1 MTASGIAD
9 SSKNGA
15 GADGGG
21 PAARLPGR
29 LPERVQAAI
38 RSREENSELVIG
50 WAQFAIVVTLGT
62 LYLVA
67 PRPADIP
74 PDAVQPVPW
83 VLGVYFAFAVAR
95 LLLAQRR
102 FTPNWF
108 VYLSIVFDMGLL
120 IGLIWS
126 IHIQYQQPPSFY
138 LKAPTLLYVFI
149 FIALRALRFDPR
161 FVLTAGIM
169 AMLGWLAL
177 VGYAVLKDFDMDMIT
192 RDYVGYLT
200 GNKILLGAEFDK
212 ILSIFLVT
220 AILTLAL
227 WRARR
232 LLVTA
237 VREGAAADDL
247 KRFFAPETA
256 RQITSAEQ
264 AIAAGQGEVRQA
276 AILMIDIR
284 GFTGFAATIPADDV
298 MRLLAGYQHHMVPVI
313 QAHGGTIDKFLGD
326 GIMATFGATEPSDT
340 QAADALRAT
349 EAVFEAARQWNAFRA
364 SAGYDKALT
373 VNAAVASGPVIY
385 GAVGDQS
392 RLEYTVIGD
401 PVNLAAKLEKHN
413 KELGAAGLTTAATLA
428 LAREQGFRP
437 AGEPE
442 IVAGCPVA
450 GLDAPIDL
458 AVLAR

>member
-1 MTASGIAD
+1 MTVGQAMDRARGSKVGRQSGKD
-9 SSKNGA
+9 
-15 GADGGG
+15 
-21 PAARLPGR
+21 LPVDQ
-29 LPERVQAAI
+29 LPERVQDAI
-38 RSREENSELVIG
+38 HVQEEASEKIIG
-50 WAQFAIVVTLGT
+50 WAQLAIVLTLGT

-83 VLGVYFAFAVAR
+83 VLGIYLVFAVLR
-95 LLLAQRR
+95 LWLAFRR
-102 FTPNWF
+102 FTPSWF
-108 VYLSIVFDMGLL
+108 LNLSIVVDMGLL

-161 FVLTAGIM
+161 FVMTAGLM

-177 VGYAVLKDFDMDMIT
+177 VGYAIAEDFAMDMVT

-200 GNKILLGAEFDK
+200 GNKILIGAEVDK
-212 ILSIFLVT
+212 VISIFLVT
-220 AILTLAL
+220 VILTYAL
-227 WRARR
+227 KRARD

-264 AIAAGQGEVRQA
+264 AIAAGQGETRQA

-284 GFTGFAATIPADDV
+284 GFTSFAATIPADDV
-298 MRLLAGYQHHMVPVI
+298 IRLLAGYQAHMVPVI
-313 QAHGGTIDKFLGD
+313 QANGGTIDKFLGD
-326 GIMATFGATEPSDT
+326 GIMATFGATEVSDT
-340 QAADALRAT
+340 PAADALRAA
-349 EAVFEAARQWNAFRA
+349 EAVFEAARAWNAFRA
-364 SAGYDKALT
+364 SAGYAKTLA
-373 VNAAVASGPVIY
+373 VNAAVAHGAVVY
-385 GAVGDQS
+385 GAVGDES

-401 PVNLAAKLEKHN
+401 AVNLAAKLEKHN
-413 KELGAAGLTTAATLA
+413 KDLGVAGLSTAETLD
-428 LAREQGFRP
+428 LARSQGYQP
-437 AGEPE
+437 PGEPE
-442 IVAGCPVA
+442 IAPGCNVAGIVE
-450 GLDAPIDL
+450 PIDL

>member
-1 MTASGIAD
+1 MTVGQAVDRARGSKVGRRSGKD
-9 SSKNGA
+9 
-15 GADGGG
+15 
-21 PAARLPGR
+21 LPVDQ
-29 LPERVQAAI
+29 LPERVQDAI
-38 RSREENSELVIG
+38 HVQEEASEKIIG
-50 WAQFAIVVTLGT
+50 WAQLAIVLTLGT

-83 VLGVYFAFAVAR
+83 VLGIYLVFAVLR
-95 LLLAQRR
+95 LWLAFRR
-102 FTPNWF
+102 FTPSWF
-108 VYLSIVFDMGLL
+108 LNLSIVVDMGLL

-161 FVLTAGIM
+161 FVMTAGLM

-177 VGYAVLKDFDMDMIT
+177 VGYAVAEDFAMDMVT

-200 GNKILLGAEFDK
+200 GNKILIGAEVDK
-212 ILSIFLVT
+212 IISIFLVT
-220 AILTLAL
+220 VILTYAL
-227 WRARR
+227 KRARD

-264 AIAAGQGEVRQA
+264 AIAAGQGEIRQA

-284 GFTGFAATIPADDV
+284 GFTSFAATIPADDV
-298 MRLLAGYQHHMVPVI
+298 IRLLAGYQAHMVPVI
-313 QAHGGTIDKFLGD
+313 QANGGTIDKFLGD
-326 GIMATFGATEPSDT
+326 GIMATFGATEVSETP
-340 QAADALRAT
+340 AADALRAA
-349 EAVFEAARQWNAFRA
+349 EAVFEAARAWNAFRA
-364 SAGYDKALT
+364 SAGYDKTLA
-373 VNAAVASGPVIY
+373 VNAAVAHGAVVY
-385 GAVGDQS
+385 GAVGDES

-401 PVNLAAKLEKHN
+401 AVNLAAKLEKHN
-413 KELGAAGLTTAATLA
+413 KDLG
-428 LAREQGFRP
+428 
-437 AGEPE
+437 
-442 IVAGCPVA
+442 VA
-450 GLDAPIDL
+450 GLSTAETLDLARSQGYQPQGELEIARDCNVAGIVEPIDL

>member
-1 MTASGIAD
+1 MTTGESLERVGVESRKTVPVD
-9 SSKNGA
+9 Q
-15 GADGGG
+15 
-21 PAARLPGR
+21 

-38 RSREENSELVIG
+38 HAEEEYSEIVIG
-50 WAQFAIVVTLGT
+50 WAQIAIVVILGT

-67 PRPADIP
+67 PRPADVP
-74 PDAVQPVPW
+74 VDAVQPVPW
-83 VLGVYFAFAVAR
+83 VLGAYFSFALFR
-95 LLLAQRR
+95 LWLAYRR
-102 FTPNWF
+102 FTPGWF
-108 VYLSIVFDMGLL
+108 VDLSIAVDMGLL

-149 FIALRALRFDPR
+149 FISLRALRFDPR

-169 AMLGWLAL
+169 ASLGWLGL
-177 VGYAVLKDFDMDMIT
+177 VGYAILKDFEMDMVT

-200 GNKILLGAEFDK
+200 SNKILLGAEVDK
-212 ILSIFLVT
+212 VVSIMLVT
-220 AILTLAL
+220 LILTWAL

-264 AIAAGQGEVRQA
+264 SIAAGQGEIRQA
-276 AILMIDIR
+276 AILMVDIR
-284 GFTGFAATIPADDV
+284 GFTNFATTIPADDV
-298 MRLLAGYQHHMVPVI
+298 IRVLAGYQSHMVPVI
-313 QAHGGTIDKFLGD
+313 QANGGTIDKFLGD
-326 GIMATFGATEPSDT
+326 GIMATFGATEPSET

-349 EAVFEAARQWNAFRA
+349 EAVFAAARAWNTFRA
-364 SAGYDKALT
+364 SAGYAKTLT
-373 VNAAVASGPVIY
+373 VNAAAASGPVVY
-385 GAVGDQS
+385 GAVGDET

-413 KELGAAGLTTAATLA
+413 KDLGVAGLTTSETLDM
-428 LAREQGFRP
+428 ARQQGYEP
-437 AGEPE
+437 LDAPE
-442 IVAGCPVA
+442 IVPGCEVA
-450 GLDAPIDL
+450 GLDKPIDL
-458 AVLAR
+458 VILER